1 MLQLRDEK
9 PDIDFP
15 GYWGLFGGEINVAEN
30 PEDAARRELYEE
42 IRYNPTHINLIGK
55 EILPEL
61 GGIVVY
67 TYFCSLYTPLN
78 MLSLNEGMD
87 FGLFTMKDIKKGKAV
102 FDQIGRNV
110 SSRACSLCVRKNTTG
125 YMCGRWN
132 IQVVSPYCW
141 RFF

>member
-87 FGLFTMKDIKKGKAV
+87 FGLFTMKDIKKRKLYSTKLEGMYPVVPVPYVLEKIQQAICAV
-102 FDQIGRNV
+102 GGTY
-110 SSRACSLCVRKNTTG
+110 K
-125 YMCGRWN
+125 
-132 IQVVSPYCW
+132 
-141 RFF
+141 